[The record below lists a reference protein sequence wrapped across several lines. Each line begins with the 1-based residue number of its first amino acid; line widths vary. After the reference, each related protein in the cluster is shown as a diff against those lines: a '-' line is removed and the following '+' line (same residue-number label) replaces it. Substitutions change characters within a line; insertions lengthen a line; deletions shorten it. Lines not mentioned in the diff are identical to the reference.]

1 MKRLTALCCL
11 IFVGCATAPM
21 PRTLLRLSEDSNAR
35 TDSPVDVAEP
45 VRVET
50 RAGTFLVSPGHAEDF
65 LKLLAGEPT
74 PIHFYAG
81 AEP

>member
-11 IFVGCATAPM
+11 MFVGCATAPA
-21 PRTLLRLSEDSNAR
+21 PRTLRLSDNSSVR

-74 PIHFYAG
+74 ATHFYAG